1 MLDFLSQGMNP
12 MLAAIGAAFVL
23 FALLDTFA
31 PARVLTAS
39 PAWRLRGGI
48 SALLYFAM
56 ALTAP
61 LLWDGVLAQHT
72 LFDASVLPFW
82 AQVALGFLF
91 FEGLVYVWHRTLHG
105 ADLLWR
111 HLHQTHHSA
120 ERVDIW
126 GAFYFHP
133 LDTVAFAFLGS
144 LALVGIVGVG
154 VGAAMT
160 INVMA
165 TLCAM
170 FQHANIATPQWLGYF
185 ITRPE
190 SHALHH
196 ARGAHRFNYGDVP
209 WFDML
214 FGTFRNPKNFPAEA
228 GFHDGASLK
237 LWSLLIGRKLA

>member
-12 MLAAIGAAFVL
+12 MLAATGVAFLAFV
-23 FALLDTFA
+23 ALDA
-31 PARVLTAS
+31 CIPARVLARA
-39 PAWRLRGGI
+39 PAWRLRGVI
-48 SALLYFAM
+48 STLLYFAI

-61 LLWDGVLAQHT
+61 TLWDAWLGAHT
-72 LFDASVLPFW
+72 LLDVSGWPFW
-82 AQVALGFLF
+82 LQVAVGFLAL
-91 FEGLVYVWHRTLHG
+91 EALIYVWHRTMHHI
-105 ADLLWR
+105 DPLWR

-133 LDTVAFAFLGS
+133 LDTFVFTFLGS
-144 LALVGIVGVG
+144 LALVGCVGVS
-154 VGAAMT
+154 VAAAMT

-165 TLCAM
+165 LLCAM
-170 FQHANIATPQWLGYF
+170 FQHANIRTPQWLGYL

-196 ARGAHRFNYGDVP
+196 ARGVHRYNYGDVP

-214 FGTFRNPKNFPAEA
+214 LGTFRNPKDFPAES

-237 LWSLLIGRKLA
+237 LWSLFIGRKLA